1 MVVDYLLVS
10 LAVILL
16 ILGLLGCVLPV
27 IPGPP
32 LSWIGLIV
40 SYYTSYGNY
49 STSVIVWTGV
59 FALVATIL
67 DYIFPIWTTKKMGG
81 TKRGVWGATV
91 GLLLGIALFPTLGII
106 IGPFVGALLGEYT
119 NKNITNPWL
128 SATGSFIGF
137 LLGIGLKFAVSG
149 IITYHFVVEIFLN

>member
-1 MVVDYLLVS
+1 
-10 LAVILL
+10 
-16 ILGLLGCVLPV
+16 
-27 IPGPP
+27 
-32 LSWIGLIV
+32 
-40 SYYTSYGNY
+40 
-49 STSVIVWTGV
+49 
-59 FALVATIL
+59 
-67 DYIFPIWTTKKMGG
+67 MGG